1 MTIPRFTGLLVL
13 SGALGIAVVVLRADQ
28 VRRSNHIQQLQF
40 EQIALRQVIW
50 TKEMEIARLRS
61 PQMIRDR
68 TSRLA
73 IPLVP
78 PYEEKSVLPQE
89 EAWVAE

>member
-1 MTIPRFTGLLVL
+1 MTIPRFMGLLAL
-13 SGALGIAVVVLRADQ
+13 FGGLGIAVVALRADQ

-40 EQIALRQVIW
+40 EQIKLQQTIW
-50 TKEMEIARLRS
+50 ANDAKIARLRS

-68 TSRLA
+68 ATRFA
-73 IPLVP
+73 VPLLP
-78 PYEEKSVLPQE
+78 PYEERSVLPRD